1 MKVKCIDNEF
11 LEHSLTIDKIYP
23 VLEEKEQ
30 HYEILDND
38 NEINNYKK
46 IRFVPVDENKCI
58 NTRIRCINNHLT
70 EKYLSKDKIY
80 TVLEEE
86 EDYYIIYDDSKKVN
100 KWNKC
105 RFVPVEVNNMVV
117 KCIDN
122 VGLNHCLTND
132 KIYNVIIEDDVW
144 YYLLDDN
151 NDFKYYLKARFEIVS
166 GLNIVSIAKEIA
178 EMVEKKE
185 EDYNNSFSKTLHKY
199 GNVAYFIKVDDKLN
213 RLKYMLLDNKDV
225 EPNENVEDTLKDII
239 RYSLLMLKEIK
250 K

>member
-23 VLEEKEQ
+23 VLEEKE
-30 HYEILDND
+30 HYYVIFDND
-38 NEINNYKK
+38 NEKHYYKK
-46 IRFVPVDENKCI
+46 IRFVQVDENKCI
-58 NTRIRCINNHLT
+58 NMRIRCINNYST

-80 TVLEEE
+80 TVLEEKG
-86 EDYYIIYDDSKKVN
+86 DYYVIYDDSKKVN
-100 KWNKC
+100 KWNKN
-105 RFVPVEVNNMVV
+105 RFVPVKEGNMKVKCVNNE
-117 KCIDN
+117 N
-122 VGLNHCLTND
+122 VEYYLTANKIYPVEEDETTYTITND
-132 KIYNVIIEDDVW
+132 AREKYGDLKCRFAPVEE
-144 YYLLDDN
+144 
-151 NDFKYYLKARFEIVS
+151 NDIVD
-166 GLNIVSIAKEIA
+166 IAKEIGELA
-178 EMVEKKE
+178 EKKE

-199 GNVAYFIKVDDKLN
+199 GNVTYFIKVDYKLN